1 MFTTVSWFSLDT
13 FKFRC
18 RPVCFRQLVNF
29 STFHA
34 LVARG
39 NTTFSPARPCV
50 QIKTISPTLPNHID
64 MTSPRPG
71 LLYVWGRNSD
81 GQCSVGPS
89 SSAPGPPKTVA
100 LPHAVVSLGCNVVS
114 VACGTGQQVRR
125 HLSMLC
131 RYDDVLWCI
140 GSLRYRRFIANAG
153 RAC

>member
-1 MFTTVSWFSLDT
+1 MFTTVSWFSLDI

-18 RPVCFRQLVNF
+18 RPVCFRQLFDVSCVSCAEEHN
-29 STFHA
+29 
-34 LVARG
+34 LQ
-39 NTTFSPARPCV
+39 FSPARPCV

-131 RYDDVLWCI
+131 RCDDVLWCI
-140 GSLRYRRFIANAG
+140 GSLRYRRVIANAG